1 MISAL
6 LKVSSN
12 FTVDSKVFN
21 GLVNPDV
28 AATLKSIDLENKTIN
43 YGQDCQA
50 TLERKPST
58 QPMGWVEPME
68 PLQFEATTC
77 PNQ

>member
-1 MISAL
+1 VKDLEVMVNYVKA
-6 LKVSSN
+6 
-12 FTVDSKVFN
+12 
-21 GLVNPDV
+21 NPDV

-50 TLERKPST
+50 TLEHKPST
-58 QPMGWVEPME
+58 QPMGWVGPME

-77 PNQ
+77 PTQ